1 MLTRT
6 RRGSSVADHPR
17 RRPRVTRRGPPFPSP
32 TVGTWPG
39 QDLWGSALE
48 SGGRGCGSCHRA
60 GSPACPHLPATQH
73 PHQALHPRSPWTL
86 DPAHRGE
93 VSGLILGYWGG
104 GDNFQSL
111 KKRADRDGEKEEH
124 NRAPGAPGLRPPRTH
139 RGVSVLGGACGKRI
153 GPSIPGPPRTPR
165 PRPRPHPHRAC
176 LHARGPLAKASP
188 PPPGSQSRAHKVPGR
203 AARPARLGA
212 CFPGCRGRTHPSD
225 PRLRPAL
232 RAARLRPPPAAGP
245 GAKGCGRGGAEG
257 GRRE

>member
-104 GDNFQSL
+104 GGQFP
-111 KKRADRDGEKEEH
+111 KPKEESRQRRRER
-124 NRAPGAPGLRPPRTH
+124 RAQ
-139 RGVSVLGGACGKRI
+139 
-153 GPSIPGPPRTPR
+153 PR
-165 PRPRPHPHRAC
+165 PRSPRPSPAPNSPRRVSPRRGLRQANRAEHPGAAAHPAP
-176 LHARGPLAKASP
+176 APAPASP
-188 PPPGSQSRAHKVPGR
+188 PGLFTRAR
-203 AARPARLGA
+203 
-212 CFPGCRGRTHPSD
+212 S
-225 PRLRPAL
+225 PR
-232 RAARLRPPPAAGP
+232 
-245 GAKGCGRGGAEG
+245 
-257 GRRE
+257 